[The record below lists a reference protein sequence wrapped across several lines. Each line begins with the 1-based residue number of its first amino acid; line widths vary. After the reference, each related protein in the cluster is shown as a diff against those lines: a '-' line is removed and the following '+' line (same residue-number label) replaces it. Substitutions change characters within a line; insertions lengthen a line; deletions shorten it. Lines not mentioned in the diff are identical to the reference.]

1 VLRLASLEQPLAVQM
16 ISSVAVFEATAYRN
30 RPILESDDLLE
41 WRGIHLGYSQT
52 KWVSERL
59 VLAAGAAGLPVSIYR
74 PPLIGGHS
82 RSGAWHQDDLLQRL
96 LQGCLEL
103 GLAPDLAWELDLVPV
118 DYVADAVTALAWRP
132 DAVGRAYHLHHPE
145 PVMLKD
151 LLGQLVEDG
160 AALEVV
166 PMERWLAAIEA
177 NATNPLYPLR
187 AFFHQRWGDDQLTYP
202 ELNQQGLRA
211 RPSAEA
217 TVASLAAL
225 GVRCPSFAEL
235 IAPYGMALLGA
246 GASSR

>member
-1 VLRLASLEQPLAVQM
+1 
-16 ISSVAVFEATAYRN
+16 
-30 RPILESDDLLE
+30 
-41 WRGIHLGYSQT
+41 
-52 KWVSERL
+52 
-59 VLAAGAAGLPVSIYR
+59 
-74 PPLIGGHS
+74 
-82 RSGAWHQDDLLQRL
+82 
-96 LQGCLEL
+96 
-103 GLAPDLAWELDLVPV
+103 
-118 DYVADAVTALAWRP
+118 
-132 DAVGRAYHLHHPE
+132 
-145 PVMLKD
+145 MLKD
-151 LLGQLVEDG
+151 LLVQLVEDG

-166 PMERWLAAIEA
+166 PMKRWLAAIEA

-246 GASSR
+246 GASNR